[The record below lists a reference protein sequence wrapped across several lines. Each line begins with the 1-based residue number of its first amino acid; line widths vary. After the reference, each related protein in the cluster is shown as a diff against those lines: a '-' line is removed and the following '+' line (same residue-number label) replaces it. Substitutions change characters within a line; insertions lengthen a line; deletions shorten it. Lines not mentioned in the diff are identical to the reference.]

1 VTGSRVTN
9 RHAVGGVSTS
19 GGVPHLHE
27 RPEELLQRLLRFD
40 TTNPPGGERGCVEWL
55 AVTLQDAGLETT
67 LVAADPAR
75 PSLVARLRGSGDA
88 PPLMLQAHVDVV
100 ATAGQQWTHPPF
112 AGEVA
117 DGFVWG
123 RGALDMKAG
132 AAMFLAAALRAVAT
146 GMQPAGDL
154 VLAFLSDEEAGGDL
168 GAAHLVRERP
178 DLLAGVRYAL
188 GEFGGF
194 TLEMGGRRFYPIQ
207 VAEKQLCW
215 VKATV
220 RGPGGH
226 GALPMRGG
234 AMARLGT
241 LLRTVDRRRL
251 PVHVTPIA
259 RRMIEQTAAELPV
272 PAGVLLRQLLDPR
285 FTDHVLRLLGERGK
299 VFDPLLHN
307 TVNATIVRGGDKVNV
322 IPSEAT
328 VEFDGRLLPGFTA
341 DDMVRELSA
350 LLGPDV
356 DVEVLRH
363 EPGPP
368 EADLGLFDLL
378 AGVLREADPSGT
390 PIPLL
395 LAAFTDA
402 RHFARLGIQSYG
414 FTPMQLPAEMRF
426 TELIHAA
433 DERIPVDAVRFG
445 TDAVFRVIERYG
457 R

>member
-1 VTGSRVTN
+1 VAAKSSAHPQG
-9 RHAVGGVSTS
+9 
-19 GGVPHLHE
+19 PDLHE
-27 RPEELLQRLLRFD
+27 RPEELLQRLLRFN
-40 TTNPPGGERGCVEWL
+40 TTNPPGAERECVEWL
-55 AVTLQDAGLETT
+55 AEVLQAAGLETT
-67 LVAADPAR
+67 FVAADPAR

-88 PPLMLQAHVDVV
+88 PPLLLQAHVDVV
-100 ATAGQQWTHPPF
+100 ATTGQQWTHPPF

-123 RGALDMKAG
+123 RGALDMKGG
-132 AAMFLAAALRAVAT
+132 AAMFTAAALRAVAT
-146 GMQPAGDL
+146 GLRPAGDV

-168 GAAHLVRERP
+168 GAAHLVHERP

-215 VKATV
+215 MRATV

-234 AMARLGT
+234 TIARLAM

-251 PVHVTPIA
+251 PVHVTPVA
-259 RRMIEQTAAELPV
+259 REMIERTAAELPR
-272 PAGVLLRQLLDPR
+272 PAGGLLRRLLDPR
-285 FTDHVLRLLGERGK
+285 FTDHVLRLLGDRGG

-322 IPSEAT
+322 IPAEAT

-341 DDMVRELSA
+341 DDMVRELGG

-356 DVEVLRH
+356 ELEVLRH

-368 EADLGLFDLL
+368 EADLGLFELL

-414 FTPMQLPAEMRF
+414 FTPMQLPPEMRF

-433 DERIPVDAVRFG
+433 DERVPVEALRFG
-445 TDAVFRVIERYG
+445 TDAVFRALERYG